1 MSSNESNPPAR
12 AGTSPR
18 TGRVSAGASFRDHVR
33 SRAKPLDHVGDHRDV
48 DRARRYGL
56 TLQQFHALVARGA
69 CDICKRSDRRLCI
82 DHCRAS
88 GHVRGLLCENC
99 NFGLGCFVDDPDRI
113 EKAAAY
119 LQGHGAQ

>member
-1 MSSNESNPPAR
+1 M
-12 AGTSPR
+12 THQ
-18 TGRVSAGASFRDHVR
+18 D
-33 SRAKPLDHVGDHRDV
+33 
-48 DRARRYGL
+48 RYGL

-99 NFGLGCFVDDPDRI
+99 NLGLGCFVDDPDRI
-113 EKAAAY
+113 EKAATY
-119 LQGHGAQ
+119 LQGGQEGREETIVET